1 MPKIARGERSERH
14 NDRYLGPSDR
24 SDGSYLWYALAIE
37 EGPIP
42 APRYSE
48 AFKEAAVKLHG
59 AARKSYKQLG
69 AELGVSGYSI
79 RKWVLESRGQA
90 LSPALG
96 SEGVELQR
104 LRREN
109 RILREERDIARKAA
123 ALSRASNAPD
133 WIFEFIQTER
143 ANHPITLLCRVMG
156 YPKSSLY
163 YREGVLR
170 RPQRAASA
178 EETRLLELITSIH
191 RASDGTFGSPRI
203 TAALRDQGE
212 VVNQKRVRRLMR
224 IAGIAGV
231 SRRLAKPPIGETGSD
246 S

>member
-1 MPKIARGERSERH
+1 MFK
-14 NDRYLGPSDR
+14 
-24 SDGSYLWYALAIE
+24 E
-37 EGPIP
+37 EPIP
-42 APRYSE
+42 TPRYSE
-48 AFKEAAVKLHG
+48 AFKEETVKLHG
-59 AARKSYKQLG
+59 TAGKSYKRLG

-90 LSPALG
+90 VHPAIG
-96 SEGVELQR
+96 SESVELQR

-123 ALSRASNAPD
+123 ALSRASGDSD
-133 WIFEFIQTER
+133 WVFEFIQTER
-143 ANHPITLLCRVMG
+143 ANHPIALLCQVMG

-170 RPQRAASA
+170 RPQGAASA
-178 EETRLLELITSIH
+178 EETRLLELIASIH
-191 RASDGTFGSPRI
+191 RASGGTFGSPRI

-212 VVNQKRVRRLMR
+212 VVTQKRVRRLMR